1 MLVIYKVLFMN
12 LEKCSKLS
20 TRSWSHAL
28 LLSAIFLLSACGSS
42 DDDDGSTGDLRFYNL
57 SQNSPAIYLT
67 VDEDLTDE
75 DDEAF
80 EKTYTGVEFASV
92 GSTVSIGD
100 ENYFYEIAFQDD
112 DSTDRDD
119 LEIILEGS
127 FDVIEEST
135 QLVVLNGD
143 VNSPELLIYNVPMI
157 DDEDDDEDDLFNI
170 QVLNMFESDQTA
182 RLYVSKDDETFNEAT
197 LLSELSYKALSD
209 NQKLEQD
216 TYIFYL
222 TDIDTG
228 DVLFESSEIT
238 FSFSSQYII
247 SIRASNNESGSP
259 YIMDLLTTFSV
270 VEYIDVNTQ
279 STFNAYNAIKVNDLL
294 PEYQGSI
301 ILNIESIDTSVTT
314 PAFAYGMFSG
324 EATQENGDY
333 SVMLTTPETGAVII
347 ENHLLSLPENSDK
360 TIFFYLQEDSVDDDG
375 DGDIDE
381 NNDGI
386 IDEIEVTIQSLVV
399 DNSSDSSIF
408 DHELTSLNFI
418 DSDDFG
424 LVTIHFV
431 KSNERIDTAENELAV
446 SYGGASSITLLNNTY
461 TVFVVAQDDTSE
473 LILTSFEL
481 VLDEDTKPQF
491 IILENDDTT
500 ASGYRATLADQ

>member
-1 MLVIYKVLFMN
+1 MN
-12 LEKCSKLS
+12 LEKRSKLS
-20 TRSWSHAL
+20 TTPWLHAVFL
-28 LLSAIFLLSACGSS
+28 AVIFMLSACGSG
-42 DDDDGSTGDLRFYNL
+42 DDDDDSTGDLRFYNL
-57 SQNSPAIYLT
+57 SPNSPAIYLT
-67 VDEDLTDE
+67 IDEDLTDE
-75 DDEAF
+75 DDDAF
-80 EKTYTGVEFASV
+80 EKTYTGVEFSSV
-92 GSTVSIGD
+92 GTTVSVSD
-100 ENYFYEIAFQDD
+100 EDYFYEIAFQDD

-157 DDEDDDEDDLFNI
+157 DDDEDDEDDLFNI
-170 QVLNMFESDQTA
+170 QVLNMFESDKSA
-182 RLYVSKDDETFNEAT
+182 RLYVSKDDETFNEAV
-197 LLSELSYKALSD
+197 LLSELSYQTLSD

-216 TYIFYL
+216 SYIFYL
-222 TDIDTG
+222 TDVDTN

-238 FSFSSQYII
+238 FSFPSQYII
-247 SIRASNNESGSP
+247 SIRANTNDDGSP
-259 YIMDLLTTFSV
+259 YIMDILTTFSV

-279 STFNAYNAIKVNDLL
+279 STFNAYNAIKINDLL
-294 PEYQGSI
+294 PEYEGNI
-301 ILNIESIDTSVTT
+301 ILNIESIETSVTT
-314 PAFAYGMFSG
+314 SAFGYGMFSG
-324 EATQENGDY
+324 EATQANGDY

-386 IDEIEVTIQSLVV
+386 IDEIEVTIQSLVI
-399 DNSSDSSIF
+399 DNSTNSSIY
-408 DHELTSLNFI
+408 DHQLISLNFI

-424 LVTIHFV
+424 LVSLYFV
-431 KSNERIDTAENELAV
+431 RRDERIDTAENEQTV